1 MACPSLQS
9 RAGLGAPPHPKRA
22 WWGCLCSAG
31 PFFLLDVGVAWLGMP
46 VPEPQLEARPGM
58 RMGRRL
64 GTGWQ
69 GVGRVIT
76 CTWCPSESCTT
87 ATLGAFL
94 WAACYLS
101 PVRRQGKP
109 GLGGGHG
116 QVWIL
121 APKLFPMMGTRV
133 GGHSPRRLRP
143 HCSRAGTSRPF
154 WCPALRSPLRWIQ
167 TQGDKHLHFLL
178 ILLVFTFVHK
188 AQSTQHKK
196 PPLLRLEGQLP
207 APSVR

>member
-58 RMGRRL
+58 RMGKRL

-101 PVRRQGKP
+101 PVLQARETGA
-109 GLGGGHG
+109 GGGG
-116 QVWIL
+116 GRQVWIL
-121 APKLFPMMGTRV
+121 APKLSPMMGDQGRRTQPPEAPPPMPQ
-133 GGHSPRRLRP
+133 GRRLQ
-143 HCSRAGTSRPF
+143 A
-154 WCPALRSPLRWIQ
+154 
-167 TQGDKHLHFLL
+167 
-178 ILLVFTFVHK
+178 LLVSSSEVTVEVDSN
-188 AQSTQHKK
+188 A
-196 PPLLRLEGQLP
+196 G
-207 APSVR
+207 